1 MAARQGKVHQGA
13 TWIVGN
19 PGVAEFAAA
28 LFVGSVGL
36 LILGL
41 QPVLL
46 GALYSEGRMT
56 FDELALAATLEMIAI
71 AAGSAVMALAFA
83 PRGLRPKAACLLL
96 VLAAL
101 SHITAIAGSPAMI
114 VGIRTLAGVAEGGL
128 VAIATE
134 LIARSTRPER
144 MGGIFLTIQ
153 TMVQCLL
160 AMLLSLLVVPAY
172 GSAGG
177 FQTLTVVCIVALAAV
192 PLLPQHYEEI
202 PAAGKADAGIA
213 GPTALLALAII
224 FTFYLFIG
232 AIWAFLEPLGL
243 ASGVS
248 SQTVGL
254 ITAAALAVQVGGAF
268 AATLIE
274 RRLEYRTAITLSTAG
289 GLVAAGLFAALPG
302 VALFWLAALVT
313 GFVWLF
319 VVPYQIRLTI
329 VADPSRRTALLVPA
343 AQLLGA
349 ALGPA
354 GASLLISGDDV
365 RAVPFFGMS
374 CLAVTL
380 LLLAVF
386 CLKVG
391 HSGISQSALENGKDT
406 AV

>member
-1 MAARQGKVHQGA
+1 MAARQEKVQQGGA
-13 TWIVGN
+13 WIVGN
-19 PGVAEFAAA
+19 PGAAEVAAA

-83 PRGLRPKAACLLL
+83 PQGLRRKAACLLL

-101 SHITAIAGSPAMI
+101 SHLTAIAGSPAMI
-114 VGIRTLAGVAEGGL
+114 IGVRTLAGLAEGGL

-134 LIARSTRPER
+134 LIARSARPER

-153 TMVQCLL
+153 TTAQCLL
-160 AMLLSLLVVPAY
+160 SMLLTLLVVPAY

-177 FQTLTVVCIVALAAV
+177 FQTLAVVGIVALAAV
-192 PLLPQHYEEI
+192 PLLPRRYEGI
-202 PAAGKADAGIA
+202 PTAGRADAGIG
-213 GPTALLALAII
+213 GPMALLALAII

-254 ITAAALAVQVGGAF
+254 ITAAALAAQVGGAF
-268 AATLIE
+268 AATLVE
-274 RRLEYRTAITLSTAG
+274 RRLDYRAAITLSTTG
-289 GLVAAGLFAALPG
+289 GLIAAGLFAALPG
-302 VALFWLAALVT
+302 LALFWLAALVT

-365 RAVPFFGMS
+365 RAVPFFGMT
-374 CLAVTL
+374 CLAMTL

-391 HSGISQSALENGKDT
+391 HSGISRSALENGKDT